1 MDVDVDECMQVKR
14 QIVSNNEIGKAWFVI
29 LPNQK

>member
-14 QIVSNNEIGKAWFVI
+14 QIVSNNEIPEGIVCNI
-29 LPNQK
+29 S